1 MDRKRLY
8 LDYAATTPVAPRV
21 LKKMLPFF
29 SSAFGNSES
38 IHGFGREAMAAL
50 DTAREYAAKALQ
62 TDFRG
67 MIFFSSATEANNAYV
82 RGVVSCF
89 RNAFPGTQP
98 KIVVSSVEHA
108 SIFELA
114 RALREEG
121 VEVVFVDPE
130 TDGRVSFEKV
140 SKALDERTALVS
152 VMHGNNEIGAIN
164 PVRDIGAAVRAFR
177 GDRMYPLFHTD
188 AAQSF
193 PYVSVTL
200 PGLQADAITISSH
213 KMYGPKGAAAL
224 AVTRET
230 IEEKIIKPMLFGGEQ
245 EFGFR
250 PGTVNIPAIVG
261 FEEAMRETERIREKR
276 TKAIGTVKEAFWKKL
291 KQAVKKAE
299 MNGILEKPSALP
311 KGYLPHI
318 VSFRV
323 PGVSAEQ
330 LVIGLDRAG
339 IAVSSGSACTARHAS
354 YSRTVRVV
362 WGEERARESVR
373 VSFAE
378 ATRSADILRTVRE
391 ISKIARK

>member
-1 MDRKRLY
+1 
-8 LDYAATTPVAPRV
+8 
-21 LKKMLPFF
+21 
-29 SSAFGNSES
+29 
-38 IHGFGREAMAAL
+38 
-50 DTAREYAAKALQ
+50 
-62 TDFRG
+62 
-67 MIFFSSATEANNAYV
+67 
-82 RGVVSCF
+82 
-89 RNAFPGTQP
+89 
-98 KIVVSSVEHA
+98 
-108 SIFELA
+108 
-114 RALREEG
+114 
-121 VEVVFVDPE
+121 VVFVDPE
-130 TDGRVSFEKV
+130 TDGRVSAEKV
-140 SKALDERTALVS
+140 KRALDDRTALVS

-177 GDRMYPLFHTD
+177 GDRMYPLFHAD

-193 PYVSVTL
+193 PYIPVAL

-230 IEEKIIKPMLFGGEQ
+230 IDGKIIAPMLFGGEQ

-299 MNGILEKPSALP
+299 LNGVLEKPSALP

-362 WGEERARESVR
+362 WGEERARGSVR